1 MAELK
6 KVSSL
11 FDRYKKTL
19 IAPEASVIN
28 AFVEVVDD
36 LLGISFPKNKIKY
49 NPATKILTFSGS
61 GLLRGECKLH
71 EPEII
76 AHLRGRLGDK
86 SAPKALQ

>member
-11 FDRYKKTL
+11 FDKYKKNL
-19 IAPEASVIN
+19 IAPEASVVN
-28 AFVEVVDD
+28 AFVEVVDE
-36 LLGISFPKNKIKY
+36 LLGISFPKSKIRY
-49 NPATKILTFSGS
+49 NPTTKTLSFSGA
-61 GLLRGECKLH
+61 GILRGECKLH

-86 SAPKALQ
+86 GAPKAIQ